1 MDDPAKAASRLL
13 YGTGF
18 GLILACGFGL
28 IQGRM
33 DISVLGFGHIFLL
46 ISLIC
51 LVSARLLKQNHNY
64 LKSFFPDEDEVKM
77 AERIQTE
84 IQELENDSAVGNA
97 WAELES
103 KVLEKEINS
112 EQE

>member
-1 MDDPAKAASRLL
+1 MDEPAKAASRLL

-28 IQGRM
+28 ILGRM
-33 DISVLGFGHIFLL
+33 DITILGAGHIFLL

-51 LVSARLLKQNHNY
+51 LVSARLLKQKQNY
-64 LKSFFPDEDEVKM
+64 LKSYFPDENENQM
-77 AERIQTE
+77 AERIQHEMQE
-84 IQELENDSAVGNA
+84 IENDSAVGNA

>member
-1 MDDPAKAASRLL
+1 MDQPAKAASRLL

-33 DISVLGFGHIFLL
+33 ELSVLGFGHVFLF

-51 LVSARLLKQNHNY
+51 LVSARLLKQNQNY
-64 LKSFFPDEDEVKM
+64 LKSYFPDEDENQLT
-77 AERIQTE
+77 ERIKSE
-84 IQELENDSAVGNA
+84 IEEIENDSAVGNA

>member
-1 MDDPAKAASRLL
+1 MDQPAKAASRLL

-33 DISVLGFGHIFLL
+33 ELSVISFGHVFLL

-51 LVSARLLKQNHNY
+51 LISARLLKQNQNY
-64 LKSFFPDEDEVKM
+64 LKSYFPDEDENQLT
-77 AERIQTE
+77 ERIKSE
-84 IQELENDSAVGNA
+84 IEEIENDSAVGNA

>member
-1 MDDPAKAASRLL
+1 MDEPAKAASRIL

-28 IQGRM
+28 IQDRM
-33 DISVLGFGHIFLL
+33 ELTEIGFGHIFLG

-51 LVSARLLKQNHNY
+51 LVSGRLLAQNKSY
-64 LKSFFPDEDEVKM
+64 LKSYFPDEDEEEM
-77 AERIQTE
+77 ADRIHEEMNE
-84 IQELENDSAVGNA
+84 IENDSAVGNA

-103 KVLEKEINS
+103 QVLEEEIKS

>member
-1 MDDPAKAASRLL
+1 MDEPAKAASRLL

-18 GLILACGFGL
+18 GLILACGFSL
-28 IQGRM
+28 TQGRM
-33 DISVLGFGHIFLL
+33 EIGELGFGHLFLL

-51 LVSARLLKQNHNY
+51 LASGRLLKQNHNY
-64 LKSFFPDEDEVKM
+64 LKNYFPDENENQM
-77 AERIQTE
+77 ADRIQKEMEE
-84 IQELENDSAVGNA
+84 IENDSAVGNA

>member
-1 MDDPAKAASRLL
+1 MDEPAKAASRLL

-33 DISVLGFGHIFLL
+33 EIGQIGFGHIFLL

-51 LVSARLLKQNHNY
+51 LAAGRLLKQNQNY
-64 LKSFFPDEDEVKM
+64 LKMKFCVLHIIRRINLRPFYFNYLEEV
-77 AERIQTE
+77 
-84 IQELENDSAVGNA
+84 G
-97 WAELES
+97 
-103 KVLEKEINS
+103 
-112 EQE
+112 

>member
-1 MDDPAKAASRLL
+1 MDEPAKAASRLL

-33 DISVLGFGHIFLL
+33 EITVVGFGHVFLV

-51 LVSARLLKQNHNY
+51 LASAILLKQNSNY
-64 LKSFFPDEDEVKM
+64 LSKYFPNEDEEQM
-77 AERIQTE
+77 ADRIEKE
-84 IQELENDSAVGNA
+84 IQEIGNDSAVGNA

-103 KVLEKEINS
+103 KVLETEIGL